1 MVWPWK
7 ELVIAFHSRA
17 RAVDWLRAGLM
28 QSWCIKWKG
37 GIWQW
42 LNIHVLENW
51 FLSLS
56 PFIFEGFKWFAHKW
70 IGSNNHFTRTPWKH
84 IQVLT
89 FPKNDLCLMQ
99 AWSMSRGHQMIRI
112 SRIFKCNGSNH
123 ECCNWI
129 LQKIRQISHLLEER
143 KHRLSVCHG
152 QSMTWKQNL
161 HAWKHF

>member
-112 SRIFKCNGSNH
+112 SRIFKRNGSNH